1 VSFHPD
7 PRPRAAIAG
16 IAGIALGGTAVTW
29 ALAMA
34 VGMTTADTVKLAAIA
49 GASAAA
55 AGIAGVVAVLLLRR
69 SSVGVQAVVVAL
81 ASTAALGTGAAV
93 AARLMFLT
101 AHDLD
106 ALAVIL
112 PSAATVGILFA
123 VGLGLHVG
131 RAVQSLRET
140 TRRIGNG
147 GRPGSGHRRAPAEF
161 EALARE
167 IEDMEARL
175 QEGRRRERAVES
187 SRRELVA
194 WISHDLR
201 TPLAAIRAM
210 AEALE
215 DGVVTDGDSVER
227 YYRTLRVEAD
237 RLSGLVDDLF
247 ELSRINAGTMRLDI
261 SRVALSDLISDAL
274 AAASAVAGP
283 KRIRL
288 EGKMVAP
295 CPDVPLSTP
304 EMSRALRNLL
314 ENAIRHTP
322 SDGAIWVEGGV
333 DGDRA
338 YVSVADECGG
348 IPAEDLD
355 RVFEMAFRGQ
365 AARTPE
371 PDSGGGLGLAIAR
384 GIAEA
389 HHGELSVRNEG
400 LGCRFT
406 LLLPLE
412 QPG

>member
-1 VSFHPD
+1 
-7 PRPRAAIAG
+7 
-16 IAGIALGGTAVTW
+16 
-29 ALAMA
+29 
-34 VGMTTADTVKLAAIA
+34 
-49 GASAAA
+49 
-55 AGIAGVVAVLLLRR
+55 
-69 SSVGVQAVVVAL
+69 
-81 ASTAALGTGAAV
+81 
-93 AARLMFLT
+93 MFLT

-106 ALAVIL
+106 ALLVMLAA
-112 PSAATVGILFA
+112 AATVGILFA
-123 VGLGLHVG
+123 VGLGMQVG
-131 RAVQSLRET
+131 RAVRTLRAAA
-140 TRRIGNG
+140 RRIGDG
-147 GRPGSGHRRAPAEF
+147 DPHTPLRSQGPAEF

-167 IEDMEARL
+167 LDDMEMRL
-175 QEGRRRERAVES
+175 DTAKRRERAVES

-215 DGVVTDGDSVER
+215 DGVVTDPDSVDG

-237 RLSGLVDDLF
+237 RLAGLVNDLF
-247 ELSRINAGTMRLDI
+247 ELSRINAGSLRLEI
-261 SRVALSDLISDAL
+261 SRVPLSDLISDAL
-274 AAASAVAGP
+274 AAASVVAGP

-288 EGKMVAP
+288 EGKMAGP
-295 CPDVPLSTP
+295 CPEVPLSTP

-322 SDGAIWVEGGV
+322 TEGAIWVEGGI

-338 YVSVADECGG
+338 YVAVADECGG

-371 PDSGGGLGLAIAR
+371 PNSGGGLGLAIAR

-389 HHGELSVRNEG
+389 HHGELSVRNDG
-400 LGCRFT
+400 PGCRFT

-412 QPG
+412 QPA